1 MPDWQPVQ
9 PKPDLPDTDCLVV
22 HGWPAADCCDDVIMG
37 RCCCTLQNGVCACRL
52 SFWQWPYA
60 RHSKI
65 RRTSRNSGR
74 LLMPEKQNLDKLSTF
89 CGRKYGH
96 LDVIQNPAMHIW

>member
-52 SFWQWPYA
+52 SFWQWPCMTA
-60 RHSKI
+60 TRKSDVPHAILDVCLCLRSKI
-65 RRTSRNSGR
+65 WTNWA
-74 LLMPEKQNLDKLSTF
+74 LF
-89 CGRKYGH
+89 V
-96 LDVIQNPAMHIW
+96 DVNTVI